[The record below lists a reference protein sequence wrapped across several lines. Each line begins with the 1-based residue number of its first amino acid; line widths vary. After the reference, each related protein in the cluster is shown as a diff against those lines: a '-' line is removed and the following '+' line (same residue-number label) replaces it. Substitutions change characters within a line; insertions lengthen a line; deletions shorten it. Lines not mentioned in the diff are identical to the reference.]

1 MANIKVTELHIESE
15 FAELSDLELEQV
27 VGGKKGFLNIGNWG
41 PSVDRTVRKNVP
53 GGWVGVVRTAASYY
67 M

>member
-27 VGGKKGFLNIGNWG
+27 VGGKNKWVQRIVNIL
-41 PSVDRTVRKNVP
+41 PKKIP
-53 GGWVGVVRTAASYY
+53 IYTAQF
-67 M
+67 